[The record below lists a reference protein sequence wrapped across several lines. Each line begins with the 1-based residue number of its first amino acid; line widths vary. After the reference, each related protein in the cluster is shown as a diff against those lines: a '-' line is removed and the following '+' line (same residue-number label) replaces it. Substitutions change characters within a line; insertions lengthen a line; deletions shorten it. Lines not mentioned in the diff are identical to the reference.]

1 MIDLLAFTCHMRRKD
16 LSQCL
21 QTAF

>member
-1 MIDLLAFTCHMRRKD
+1 MIDLLAFTCHMRHED
-16 LSQCL
+16 LPQCL